1 MQQQRLIVPRTKE
14 CVAHCV
20 GTLVLLTTLLLPPA
34 IAIAEQNS
42 RPEETRVA
50 VSASSLAEPQPSDL
64 RPASWSPVG
73 APALQASQQYL
84 LYILLGATAV
94 FFQGMLISSLLRE
107 RAQRRRSDAQARDT
121 SAQLAHLNRIATAGE
136 LSASIAH
143 ELTQPITGM
152 VASANAALRWLSA
165 PTPQIEQARSAVARV
180 ISAGDRTT
188 EIIHGVRAMF
198 KREAEDRQAIDVN
211 QLILDVLALVDSEL
225 RNNEIAV
232 ETALGEPPAPVTGDH
247 VQLQQVILN
256 LTVNAISS
264 MTAVKSRVRTLR
276 VSTSYT
282 ADRVWVSV
290 ADVGTG
296 VSREEMDQIFKPLY
310 TTKRHGMG
318 MGLSICR
325 SIVEAHKG
333 RIWVSPGEPHGAVF
347 HFVLPLG

>member
-20 GTLVLLTTLLLPPA
+20 GTLVLLTTLLLPPT

-121 SAQLAHLNRIATAGE
+121 SAQLAHLNKIATAGE
-136 LSASIAH
+136 LSASMAH

-165 PTPQIEQARSAVARV
+165 PTPQIDQARSALRRV
-180 ISAGDRTT
+180 VSAGDRTS

-198 KREAEDRQAIDVN
+198 KREAEERSP
-211 QLILDVLALVDSEL
+211 LDINTMITSVMALVDSDL
-225 RNNEIAV
+225 RAQEIAV
-232 ETALGEPPAPVTGDH
+232 ETALEEPPVLIAGDH
-247 VQLQQVILN
+247 AQLQQVVMN
-256 LTVNAISS
+256 LIVNAMAS
-264 MTAVKSRVRTLR
+264 MGAVTTRARVLRVRAA
-276 VSTSYT
+276 YT
-282 ADRVWVSV
+282 RDRVWISI

-296 VSREEMDQIFKPLY
+296 IRRDDMNQIFKPLF
-310 TTKRHGMG
+310 TTKPKGMG

-347 HFVLPLG
+347 HFVLPSS

>member
-1 MQQQRLIVPRTKE
+1 MQQERLIVPRPKE

-20 GTLVLLTTLLLPPA
+20 GTLVLLTTLLLPPT

-50 VSASSLAEPQPSDL
+50 VSASSLAERQPSDL
-64 RPASWSPVG
+64 RPASWSPVR

-198 KREAEDRQAIDVN
+198 KREAEERHAVDMNEVMVG
-211 QLILDVLALVDSEL
+211 VLALIDSDL
-225 RNNEIAV
+225 RNNEISV
-232 ETALGEPPAPVTGDH
+232 EATLGEPSAPVTGDH
-247 VQLQQVILN
+247 VQLQQVVLN
-256 LTVNAISS
+256 LTVNAIAAMS
-264 MTAVKSRVRTLR
+264 AVKARARSLRVRT
-276 VSTSYT
+276 SYT
-282 ADRVWVSV
+282 RDRVWISI
-290 ADVGTG
+290 ADEGTG
-296 VSREEMDQIFKPLY
+296 ISREEMNEIFKPLY
-310 TTKRHGMG
+310 TTKPQGMG

-325 SIVEAHKG
+325 SIVEAHNG
-333 RIWVSPGEPHGAVF
+333 RIWVSPGEPYGAVF
-347 HFVLPLG
+347 HFVLPVS